1 MAEHDAKL
9 PSLVL
14 LPGLGADHRLFAR
27 QQEAFP
33 ELRIPQWLPPQPS
46 ESLSSYA
53 TRLAAQVAVTRP
65 LILGGCSFGGMVAYE
80 MARALRPEALV
91 LIGSAAAANEIPACL
106 RWLSIA
112 SSVIPAAGFGAA
124 RLAALA
130 MARLF
135 GIRDIEHRVLF
146 ADMLRSTPPE
156 FLRWAC
162 TSVGRWKPQPL
173 TGVPTFSIHGA
184 EDRVLL
190 LRGRSADVIVQGAG
204 HLITITH
211 AERVNQFLLEVKR
224 RIAETAPGTVVN
236 DPPLNNGS

>member
-1 MAEHDAKL
+1 
-9 PSLVL
+9 VL

-33 ELRIPQWLPPQPS
+33 ELRIPQWLQPQPS

-53 TRLAAQVAVTRP
+53 TRLATQVAVTRP

-80 MARALRPEALV
+80 MARTLRPEALV
-91 LIGSAAAANEIPACL
+91 LIGSAAGDNEIPVFL
-106 RWLSIA
+106 RWLSIV
-112 SSVIPAAGFGAA
+112 SSAIPGAGFGVA
-124 RLAALA
+124 RLAAPA

-146 ADMLRSTPPE
+146 TDMLRSTPAE

-162 TSVGRWKPQPL
+162 TSVGRWNPQPP
-173 TGVPTFSIHGA
+173 TGVPIFSIHGA
-184 EDRVLL
+184 EDRVLP

-204 HLITITH
+204 HLIAITH
-211 AERVNQFLLEVKR
+211 AERVNEFLLEVKR
-224 RIAETAPGTVVN
+224 RTLETPPGTVVN
-236 DPPLNNGS
+236 DQTLNNGS